1 MKKTFFM
8 IAFCFIFLGGIFAQ
22 TKKTP
27 ESILGITEAT
37 VLESLDTE
45 EGIKKLQNALKTK
58 LSIEEQLNIYSFL
71 AKLQEQTAKYQDA
84 QKNYSIASN
93 LSASINASKTGNAVA
108 DFNLLLGAVR
118 CALSCGDTSS
128 ADFILSTAFIS
139 CTDVK
144 IISYVKLYA
153 VWSWLCKA
161 DDATEVLQ
169 PIAVLD
175 SVLQDPSAISI
186 HPQSLLTL
194 WYVTGKKTYAE
205 KLQKDFPTSP
215 ECALVEGKISV
226 MPAPF
231 WYFVPASR
239 PEAVAEAESAKKSQ
253 VNEKSETITENS
265 KSEEIA
271 VSSTSINTEE
281 STKVVTQQLGFFSNK
296 NYAQDLIGRLKAK
309 GFNPKIKEE
318 IRPSGTTY
326 FAVYVEE
333 NLEGTMGDQLKKA
346 GFECYPS
353 Y

>member
-8 IAFCFIFLGGIFAQ
+8 IAFAFIFLGGIFAQ

-37 VLESLDTE
+37 ILESLDTE

-58 LSIEEQLNIYSFL
+58 LSIEEQLDIYSFL

-93 LSASINASKTGNAVA
+93 LSANINASKTGKAVA

-144 IISYVKLYA
+144 VISYVKLYA

-161 DDATEVLQ
+161 DNSTEVLQ

-175 SVLQDPSAISI
+175 SVLQDSSAISI

-239 PEAVAEAESAKKSQ
+239 PEAVAEAESAKKNQ

-271 VSSTSINTEE
+271 VSSTLTNTEE

-296 NYAQDLIGRLKAK
+296 NYAQDLIERLKSK

-346 GFECYPS
+346 GFECYPT

>member
-1 MKKTFFM
+1 MKKYCFVFF
-8 IAFCFIFLGGIFAQ
+8 FCIFFVVGIFAQ

-45 EGIKKLQNALKTK
+45 DAIQKLQLALKNKKT
-58 LSIEEQLNIYSFL
+58 LSIDEQLDIYSFL
-71 AKLQEQTAKYQDA
+71 ANLQEQTGKYQEA

-108 DFNLLLGAVR
+108 DFNLLLAAVR
-118 CALSCGDTSS
+118 CALSCGDSSS

-139 CTDVK
+139 CTDAK

-215 ECALVEGKISV
+215 ECALAEGNVTV

-239 PEAVAEAESAKKSQ
+239 PEAVEAAKKAQ
-253 VNEKSETITENS
+253 TITKVEEDTKNPMTEKSYPSDT
-265 KSEEIA
+265 
-271 VSSTSINTEE
+271 TSPV
-281 STKVVTQQLGFFSNK
+281 KQQLGFFSNK
-296 NYAQDLIGRLKAK
+296 ANAQNLVERLAEK
-309 GFNPKIKEE
+309 GFDAEILEE
-318 IRPSGTTY
+318 TRASGTTY
-326 FAVYVEE
+326 FAVVVPE
-333 NLEGTMGDQLKKA
+333 NSQGTIGQNLKKA
-346 GFECYPS
+346 GFECYPV

>member
-1 MKKTFFM
+1 MKKNCFVFF
-8 IAFCFIFLGGIFAQ
+8 FCIFSVLSLFAQ

-27 ESILGITEAT
+27 ESILGITEAS

-45 EGIKKLQNALKTK
+45 DAIQKLQTALKNK
-58 LSIEEQLNIYSFL
+58 KSLSIDEQLDIYSFL
-71 AKLQEQTAKYQDA
+71 ANLQEQTGKYQEA

-93 LSASINASKTGNAVA
+93 LSASINASKTGSAVA
-108 DFNLLLGAVR
+108 DFNLLLAAVR

-139 CTDVK
+139 CADVK

-175 SVLQDPSAISI
+175 SVLQDSSAVSI

-194 WYVTGKKTYAE
+194 WYVTGKKSYAE

-215 ECALVEGKISV
+215 ECALAEGKVTV

-239 PEAVAEAESAKKSQ
+239 PDAVEAAQKAQTVVKAEEAAKNPSTGKVDS
-253 VNEKSETITENS
+253 TEN
-265 KSEEIA
+265 
-271 VSSTSINTEE
+271 TSPV
-281 STKVVTQQLGFFSNK
+281 KQQLGFFSNK
-296 NYAQDLIGRLKAK
+296 ANAQSLVERLAEK
-309 GFNPKIKEE
+309 GFDAEILEE
-318 IRPSGTTY
+318 TRASGTTY
-326 FAVYVEE
+326 FAVVVPE
-333 NLEGTMGDQLKKA
+333 NSQGTIGQNLKKA
-346 GFECYPS
+346 GFECYPV